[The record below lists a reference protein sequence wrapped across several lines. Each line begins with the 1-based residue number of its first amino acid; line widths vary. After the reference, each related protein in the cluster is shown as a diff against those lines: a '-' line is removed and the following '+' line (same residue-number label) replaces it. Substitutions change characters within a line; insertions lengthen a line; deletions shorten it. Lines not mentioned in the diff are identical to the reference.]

1 MSTSE
6 RLPSLSRAPREAERW
21 VVAGDGWISDS
32 EALELITHGT
42 IDVVGR
48 LPGASNAT
56 LYAAVSHD
64 GRTAAC
70 VYKPTA
76 GERPLWD
83 FPQATLA
90 EREVASYEVS
100 AAAGFDVVP
109 PTVLR
114 EGPFGSGSIQLWVE
128 PEDATDVGAEPGDAV
143 DPPDPGLVDVVDP
156 SAVPDGW
163 LPVFDAWGMDGE
175 PVVLVH
181 AADERLATIAT
192 FDVLVN
198 NADRKAGHLLAAPG
212 DRVVGVDHGLTF
224 HTLPKLRTVLWGFA
238 GADLPE
244 PDLARVRLLA
254 DALRREDL
262 APTLARLLAAREI
275 RALERRVSALL
286 EDPRFPLPDPDRHV
300 IPWPPF

>member
-1 MSTSE
+1 VSTSE

-21 VVAGDGWISDS
+21 AVAGDGWIDDD
-32 EALELITHGT
+32 EALALLTHGT
-42 IDVVGR
+42 IEVVGR
-48 LPGASNAT
+48 LTGASNAT
-56 LYAAVSHD
+56 LYAAVSHA

-100 AAAGFDVVP
+100 AVAGFDVVP

-114 EGPFGSGSIQLWVE
+114 EGPLGSGSLQLWVE
-128 PEDATDVGAEPGDAV
+128 PEDATDAGAEPGDAV
-143 DPPDPGLVDVVDP
+143 HPPDPGLVDVVDP

-163 LPVFDAWGMDGE
+163 LPVFDAWGVDGE

-181 AADERLATIAT
+181 AADPRLATIAT

-198 NADRKAGHLLAAPG
+198 NADRKAGHLLAAPRS
-212 DRVVGVDHGLTF
+212 RVVGVDHGLTF
-224 HTLPKLRTVLWGFA
+224 HTAPKLRTVLWGFA
-238 GADLPE
+238 GDEVAE
-244 PDLARVRLLA
+244 PDLERASLLA
-254 DALRREDL
+254 QELQRSDL
-262 APTLARLLAAREI
+262 AGTLARLLAPREL
-275 RALERRVSALL
+275 RALERRTSALL
-286 EDPRFPLPDPDRHV
+286 AEPRFPLPDPDRHV

>member
-1 MSTSE
+1 
-6 RLPSLSRAPREAERW
+6 
-21 VVAGDGWISDS
+21 
-32 EALELITHGT
+32 
-42 IDVVGR
+42 
-48 LPGASNAT
+48 
-56 LYAAVSHD
+56 
-64 GRTAAC
+64 
-70 VYKPTA
+70 
-76 GERPLWD
+76 
-83 FPQATLA
+83 
-90 EREVASYEVS
+90 
-100 AAAGFDVVP
+100 
-109 PTVLR
+109 VLR